1 MYLIGLND
9 FKIYSLCLAILL
21 VSSLD
26 VWVRQDLAPEASDL
40 MRVIDLHDVELLN
53 DLLVNLQSS
62 LLEWRHY
69 GLSQVDR
76 DQVMQCIQVLDFFVS
91 LNHSKGS
98 KDFKSTYVFDF
109 VHHGAGVALV
119 FEHGLHCLS
128 TSGNVVKIVLSRS
141 LLFLVLVDLLED
153 LVLG

>member
-40 MRVIDLHDVELLN
+40 MRVVDLHDVELLN
-53 DLLVNLQSS
+53 DLLINLQSS

-69 GLSQVDR
+69 GLSQVDS
-76 DQVMQCIQVLDFFVS
+76 DQVMQRCQVFDFFVS
-91 LNHSKGS
+91 LKPFKRVKAFKKYLHFRFCRPWLRCRS
-98 KDFKSTYVFDF
+98 DF
-109 VHHGAGVALV
+109 
-119 FEHGLHCLS
+119 
-128 TSGNVVKIVLSRS
+128 
-141 LLFLVLVDLLED
+141 
-153 LVLG
+153 

>member
-9 FKIYSLCLAILL
+9 IKIGSLCLAILL

-40 MRVIDLHDVELLN
+40 MRIVDLHDIELLN

-69 GLSQVDR
+69 GLSQVDG

-91 LNHSKGS
+91 LNHSKG
-98 KDFKSTYVFDF
+98 
-109 VHHGAGVALV
+109 
-119 FEHGLHCLS
+119 
-128 TSGNVVKIVLSRS
+128 
-141 LLFLVLVDLLED
+141 
-153 LVLG
+153 